1 MRYSSIRVIFFKYQ
15 IIFFKY
21 PVFIYEETDKE
32 LKYIKSG
39 EVLVIYLMKLC
50 IIRNTCLL
58 EIKDENTHVECI

>member
-32 LKYIKSG
+32 LKYVKSG

-58 EIKDENTHVECI
+58 EIKDENIHVECI